1 MTTKNYGDLLREDKA
16 GIAILTLDRTERFNA
31 LSEALLKQM
40 QSALDEIKEDDTV
53 RVVVL
58 KANGRAFCVG
68 HDLKEMRLNANQAY
82 LNALFSL
89 CGDVMQS
96 IQQLP
101 QPVIASVH
109 AVATAAGCQL
119 VAACDMAIASDQ
131 AEFAV
136 SGIKL
141 GLFCST
147 PAVALSRNISR
158 KRAMKMLMT
167 GDFID
172 AGTALDYG
180 LINDVVA
187 HDKLDEAVLE
197 LATQITSKPP
207 AAIQMGKASFYQQL
221 KLELDDA
228 YGLASDT
235 ISCNML
241 LDETLEGVDA
251 FLEKRKPN
259 WKAAE

>member
-1 MTTKNYGDLLREDKA
+1 MGIITMVPTHPNLTAMTTKNYGDLLREDKA

-31 LSEALLKQM
+31 LSEALLKQI
-40 QSALDEIKEDDTV
+40 QSALDEIKEDDAV

-119 VAACDMAIASDQ
+119 VAACDMAIASDR

-141 GLFCST
+141 GLF
-147 PAVALSRNISR
+147 
-158 KRAMKMLMT
+158 
-167 GDFID
+167 
-172 AGTALDYG
+172 
-180 LINDVVA
+180 
-187 HDKLDEAVLE
+187 
-197 LATQITSKPP
+197 
-207 AAIQMGKASFYQQL
+207 
-221 KLELDDA
+221 
-228 YGLASDT
+228 
-235 ISCNML
+235 
-241 LDETLEGVDA
+241 
-251 FLEKRKPN
+251 
-259 WKAAE
+259 